1 MKTMRNYLAIAAILS
16 VPFVSRHGGQ
26 VQAQDIHFSQMTQ
39 TPLLLNPAQA
49 GLAHQLS
56 VNVNYKDQWR
66 AVSDNPFK
74 TFNLSADAA
83 FLYSKSG
90 SHAGVGI
97 DFFSD
102 KAGDGAM
109 KTTTG
114 QLHLSG
120 VIALNDASF
129 LSAGIYGGFGQRSL
143 NYNNL
148 YWDNQYIGGQ
158 LDLTAPSGEPAT
170 FANKSYADIGA
181 GLAYYYGTGNN
192 TISSNDAWNI
202 TIGLSA
208 WHLNQPAYTFYGA
221 NENKLPMK
229 FLAHGTGEI
238 GIKNWSLVVEPGYMV
253 MIQGGHHE
261 INAGALFKYWMQE
274 ASVYT
279 GRKKPIAWVLG
290 GYYRFADALNIVTG
304 FEMYPFRVGMSYD
317 VNLSRLTPTSQARGG
332 FEVSIRYMMVDDGK
346 SKNAKFFN

>member
-1 MKTMRNYLAIAAILS
+1 MKKMRHYLAVATIIS
-16 VPFVSRHGGQ
+16 VPCVL
-26 VQAQDIHFSQMTQ
+26 QAQDIHFSQLTQ
-39 TPLLLNPAQA
+39 TPLLLNPAHA
-49 GLAHQLS
+49 GLAHQMS
-56 VNVNYKDQWR
+56 AYVNYKDQWKS
-66 AVSDNPFK
+66 VTDNPFK
-74 TFNLSADAA
+74 TFNVSVDYA
-83 FLYSKSG
+83 FMHSKSG
-90 SHAGVGI
+90 SHGGIGI

-102 KAGDGAM
+102 KAGDGVM

-143 NYNNL
+143 NYTNL

-158 LDLTAPSGEPAT
+158 LDLAAPSGEPTT
-170 FANKSYADIGA
+170 FSNKSYADIGA

-192 TISSNDAWNI
+192 TISSNDAWNV
-202 TIGLSA
+202 TFGFSA
-208 WHLNQPAYTFYGA
+208 WHLNQPAYTYYGA
-221 NENKLPMK
+221 TENKLPMK
-229 FLAHGTGEI
+229 FIAHGTGEI
-238 GIKNWSLVVEPGYMV
+238 GIKNWSLVVEPAYIV

-261 INAGALFKYWMQE
+261 ITVGALFKYWMQE

-290 GYYRFADALNIVTG
+290 GYYRFADAFNVCTG
-304 FEMYPFRVGMSYD
+304 FEMYPFRVGFSYD
-317 VNLSRLTPTSQARGG
+317 VNISRLTPVSNTRGG
-332 FEVSIRYMMVDDGK
+332 FEVSLRFMMVDDGK